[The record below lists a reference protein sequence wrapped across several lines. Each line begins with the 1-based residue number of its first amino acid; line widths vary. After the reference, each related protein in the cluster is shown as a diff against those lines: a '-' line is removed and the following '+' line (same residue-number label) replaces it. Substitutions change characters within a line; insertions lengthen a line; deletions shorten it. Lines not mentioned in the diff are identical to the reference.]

1 MRREKEENQNEEE
14 QNKKE
19 KNKEDSNV
27 EDIINV
33 MNMLGK
39 EENEEKDEL
48 EMIRNE
54 NKLKKKNYMIKNEN
68 KLLKVISVDTDNIDL
83 IEEGNDIVVIEVGI
97 GSQKDTHLITP
108 FMRRSCSV

>member
-1 MRREKEENQNEEE
+1 MSDLNYEFEIIRDRIKMRREKEENQNEEE

-54 NKLKKKNYMIKNEN
+54 NKLKKKK
-68 KLLKVISVDTDNIDL
+68 
-83 IEEGNDIVVIEVGI
+83 
-97 GSQKDTHLITP
+97 
-108 FMRRSCSV
+108 